1 MSFQKR
7 YASFVSKDFGGMVLD
22 HRRLTKHKKVEYIEL
37 VYDLIFVYLIKR
49 CDQLMVLDHKGFVTA
64 DNFEV
69 YLFSILVILQIWA
82 FSTLYI
88 NRYGK
93 NGFAEYIFLFLNMY
107 LLCFLAVDTRRD
119 WVTTYVP
126 YQIAWGLI
134 ILNLAVQYFRQLR
147 RPDTG
152 IREQR
157 FLMRRF
163 AVFCVQGAAV
173 FLCIPLFLLFDRSF
187 AWLALA
193 IGYIGPLFTRR
204 LDKEVPVYMEH
215 LSERVML
222 FVVLTFGE
230 TLISVVEYFEG
241 DLSPERIYFS
251 VCVFLIVAG
260 MLISY
265 GFIYTK
271 LLDNRRMGI
280 GTLFMFLHVFVV
292 VAINDVTVGLE
303 FMREAESDNFLTLL
317 FLVVSFLMYYATLLF
332 VAHRAGR
339 YYLPVSK
346 TWVPFFIISAVF
358 VAVMFCFTDDR
369 AVNAAVSVIYPF
381 AMLTAIRVRRKDEE
395 KEHPDLSGEVL

>member
-1 MSFQKR
+1 MNRTKLS
-7 YASFVSKDFGGMVLD
+7 
-22 HRRLTKHKKVEYIEL
+22 KHKKVEYIEL
-37 VYDLIFVYLIKR
+37 VYDLIFVYLIRR
-49 CDQLMVLDHKGFVTA
+49 CDEIMVLEKSGFFSA
-64 DNFEV
+64 ENFEV

-134 ILNLAVQYFRQLR
+134 IVNLAVQYFRQLR
-147 RPDTG
+147 RRDTG
-152 IREQR
+152 IREQH

-163 AVFCVQGAAV
+163 CIFCIQAAAV
-173 FLCIPLFLLFDRSF
+173 FLCIPLFLTVHRSF
-187 AWLALA
+187 VWAALA
-193 IGYIGPLFTRR
+193 IGYLGPLFTRQ
-204 LDKEVPVYMEH
+204 LDREAPVNMDH

-222 FVVLTFGE
+222 FVVLSFGE
-230 TLISVVEYFEG
+230 TLISVTEYFSGEITPA
-241 DLSPERIYFS
+241 LIYFS
-251 VCVFLIVAG
+251 ACIFLIVAG

-271 LLDNRRMGI
+271 LLDKRRVGV

-292 VAINDVTVGLE
+292 VAINNVTVGLE
-303 FMREAESDNFLTLL
+303 FMREEESNNSMMLL
-317 FLVVSFLMYYATLLF
+317 FLVTSFLLYYTSLLV

-339 YYLPVSK
+339 YYLPAVK
-346 TWVPFFIISAVF
+346 TWIPFLIISAAF
-358 VAVMFCFTDDR
+358 AAAMFCFTDSP
-369 AVNAAVSVIYPF
+369 AINAGISVIYPF
-381 AMLTAIRVRRKDEE
+381 AMLIAIRVRRADEK
-395 KEHPDLSGEVL
+395 KEHPDLPEEAL